1 MKISPDE
8 ISDILSQTTT
18 FLGQLL
24 ATSAEL
30 KENLL
35 DQQATDSQ
43 QKKVDQIKQEL
54 EQEKNKMKELRGRQQ
69 HKREL
74 EQARK
79 DSSKRRQ
86 HEGRGANGFV
96 ALRNAR
102 GQLLGWLQ
110 AAGMDRVNVLDARG
124 RLVAR
129 EINGMTLQPSGRLV
143 GRGKLGLVVLGA
155 ETAARK
161 NPL

>member
-8 ISDILSQTTT
+8 ISEILSQTTT

-54 EQEKNKMKELRGRQQ
+54 ELEKNKMKELRGRQQ

-74 EQARK
+74 KKARK

-86 HEGRGANGFV
+86 HEGRGAN
-96 ALRNAR
+96 
-102 GQLLGWLQ
+102 
-110 AAGMDRVNVLDARG
+110 D
-124 RLVAR
+124 
-129 EINGMTLQPSGRLV
+129 
-143 GRGKLGLVVLGA
+143 LVVLAA
-155 ETAARK
+155 EMAAARK
-161 NPL
+161 NLL

>member
-1 MKISPDE
+1 MKISHDE
-8 ISDILSQTTT
+8 ISEILSQTTT

-35 DQQATDSQ
+35 DQQAADSQ

-74 EQARK
+74 EKARK

-86 HEGRGANGFV
+86 HEGRGAN
-96 ALRNAR
+96 
-102 GQLLGWLQ
+102 
-110 AAGMDRVNVLDARG
+110 D
-124 RLVAR
+124 
-129 EINGMTLQPSGRLV
+129 
-143 GRGKLGLVVLGA
+143 LVVFAA
-155 ETAARK
+155 EMAAARK

>member
-8 ISDILSQTTT
+8 ISYILSQTTT

-54 EQEKNKMKELRGRQQ
+54 EHEKNKMKELRGRQQ

-86 HEGRGANGFV
+86 HEGRDAN
-96 ALRNAR
+96 
-102 GQLLGWLQ
+102 
-110 AAGMDRVNVLDARG
+110 
-124 RLVAR
+124 
-129 EINGMTLQPSGRLV
+129 
-143 GRGKLGLVVLGA
+143 GLVVLA
-155 ETAARK
+155 VEKAAARK
-161 NPL
+161 NPF

>member
-8 ISDILSQTTT
+8 ISYILSQTTT

-35 DQQATDSQ
+35 DQQATNTQ

-74 EQARK
+74 EKARK
-79 DSSKRRQ
+79 DSTKRRQ
-86 HEGRGANGFV
+86 REGRGAN
-96 ALRNAR
+96 
-102 GQLLGWLQ
+102 
-110 AAGMDRVNVLDARG
+110 D
-124 RLVAR
+124 
-129 EINGMTLQPSGRLV
+129 
-143 GRGKLGLVVLGA
+143 LVVLAA
-155 ETAARK
+155 EIAAARK

>member
-54 EQEKNKMKELRGRQQ
+54 EQEKNKMKELRGRQLR
-69 HKREL
+69 KREL

-79 DSSKRRQ
+79 DSIKRRQ
-86 HEGRGANGFV
+86 HEGRGANG
-96 ALRNAR
+96 
-102 GQLLGWLQ
+102 
-110 AAGMDRVNVLDARG
+110 
-124 RLVAR
+124 
-129 EINGMTLQPSGRLV
+129 
-143 GRGKLGLVVLGA
+143 LVVLGA
-155 ETAARK
+155 EMAAARK
-161 NPL
+161 NLF